1 MFVMQFIPLYHPV
14 PKYRRN
20 KKMNRKDSKKDSFAE
35 WRLTPIDCCMEKQH
49 FFLNLNERRSLKA
62 LKHLLQTV

>member
-1 MFVMQFIPLYHPV
+1 
-14 PKYRRN
+14 
-20 KKMNRKDSKKDSFAE
+20 MNRKDSKKDSFAE
-35 WRLTPIDCCMEKQH
+35 CRLTPIDCCMEKQH